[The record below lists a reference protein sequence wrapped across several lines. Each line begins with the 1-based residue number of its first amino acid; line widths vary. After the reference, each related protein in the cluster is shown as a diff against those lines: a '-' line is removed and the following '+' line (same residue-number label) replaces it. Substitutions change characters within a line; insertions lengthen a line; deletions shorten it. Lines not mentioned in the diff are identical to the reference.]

1 MTQARK
7 AESMASLRS
16 QLPDLEAIEPISQVK
31 HAFEL
36 KIPSRD
42 PRLRDSVKFD
52 LFSRRSSSH
61 SCRPC
66 SQTSKVYVAVKS
78 KKQRHDDYDED
89 QFRKEVKEKNLPK
102 PALRGSTRRMT
113 KVEPRGISFNIFAT
127 CETRVIKLV
136 KLIKL
141 VK

>member
-42 PRLRDSVKFD
+42 PRLRDSV
-52 LFSRRSSSH
+52 
-61 SCRPC
+61 
-66 SQTSKVYVAVKS
+66 
-78 KKQRHDDYDED
+78 
-89 QFRKEVKEKNLPK
+89 NLICLPGGAPAIPAG
-102 PALRGSTRRMT
+102 PAL
-113 KVEPRGISFNIFAT
+113 
-127 CETRVIKLV
+127 KLV
-136 KLIKL
+136 KFMWR
-141 VK
+141 